1 VKVLILGGG
10 QVASAVAATALQA
23 TAVATSGPAGGTGGV
38 EVVSRARAALD
49 IVDAAAVLRTFVELK
64 PDWVVNAAAYTAVDL
79 AEDQTAQA
87 FAVND
92 TAVAGLSSA
101 AAKVGCRLLHLST
114 DFVFDG
120 TSSRAYLPGDAT
132 NPLSVYGA
140 SKLAGE
146 RHVVDS
152 GSGIVLRTSWVYAAA
167 GKNFV
172 LTMLRL
178 MREKPQ
184 LAVVCDQ
191 IGAPTWASSI
201 GRAIWGL
208 IQARAAPGIYHWTDL
223 GVASWYDF
231 AIAIQE
237 EALARGMLARPIPVA
252 PISSREYPARATR
265 PGFSVLDSAA
275 TRAAIKAPAEH
286 WRHNL
291 RKMLDELR
299 SA

>member
-1 VKVLILGGG
+1 
-10 QVASAVAATALQA
+10 
-23 TAVATSGPAGGTGGV
+23 
-38 EVVSRARAALD
+38 
-49 IVDAAAVLRTFVELK
+49 
-64 PDWVVNAAAYTAVDL
+64 
-79 AEDQTAQA
+79 
-87 FAVND
+87 
-92 TAVAGLSSA
+92 
-101 AAKVGCRLLHLST
+101 LST

-120 TSSRAYLPGDAT
+120 SSSRAYQPADAT
-132 NPLSVYGA
+132 HPLSVYGA

-146 RHVVDS
+146 QHVVS
-152 GSGIVLRTSWVYAAA
+152 PGIVLRTSWVYAAS

-208 IQARAAPGIYHWTDL
+208 IDAQAAPGIYHWTDL

-231 AIAIQE
+231 AVAIQD
-237 EALARGMLARPIPVA
+237 EALSRGLLTQRVPVA
-252 PISSREYPARATR
+252 PILSSQYPARAKR
-265 PGFSVLDSAA
+265 PAFSLLDSTS
-275 TRAAIKAPAEH
+275 TRAVTKMPGDH

-299 SA
+299 AQ